1 MTKIFENTGLSRDAE
16 LSAQNLA
23 ARGSITVERIDSP
36 EDTRFQTTIVIKVT
50 GEEHNGISWQ
60 LMDMFNY
67 PNSIGIGKHVY
78 LGLNKRYPEKY
89 GIQHNYRGNFG
100 IDAGFKNAVED
111 QKVSVAYT
119 HSQPSEWIEFR
130 FIFA

>member
-1 MTKIFENTGLSRDAE
+1 MNTIFDSTGLSRDNV
-16 LSAQNLA
+16 LSAEHLLNQGA
-23 ARGSITVERIDSP
+23 ITLERINSP
-36 EDTRFQTTIVIKVT
+36 EDTRFQTTIVITATSK
-50 GEEHNGISWQ
+50 EHNGICWQ

-67 PNSIGIGKHVY
+67 PNSIGGRYITIK
-78 LGLNKRYPEKY
+78 GLNTRDLEKY
-89 GIQHNYRGNFG
+89 GIQHNCRMNFN

-119 HSQPSEWIEFR
+119 YDQSGEWIEFR